1 MSQSGGFCGVCG
13 TTLTSKYSPCPNCGH
28 TKTTYN
34 PQSAGRSGGHCGQC
48 GAPLASKYATCPNC
62 GHTKTTYSPQPAG
75 GASGHCG
82 QCGAALASKYA
93 PCPKCG
99 YIKTK
104 YEPGK
109 SRSTRPVMIASIVFA
124 GLISTIIGI
133 DLYATQSLELQPMQ
147 NASPQIDYSTLT
159 IHFQLSIY
167 NPTVIPT
174 SFDVIHADILYKS
187 KTLGTATIY
196 GKSLPPSSYTDVS
209 AKFELGSVSTLM
221 EAFGGGTPDKED
233 FSVKVK
239 LEKRIL
245 GFIPFMYER
254 NYTMD
259 EFSKNFSP

>member
-1 MSQSGGFCGVCG
+1 MSQSGGFCAQCG
-13 TTLTSKYSPCPNCGH
+13 TPLASKYSPCPNCGH
-28 TKTTYN
+28 TKTTY
-34 PQSAGRSGGHCGQC
+34 
-48 GAPLASKYATCPNC
+48 K
-62 GHTKTTYSPQPAG
+62 
-75 GASGHCG
+75 
-82 QCGAALASKYA
+82 
-93 PCPKCG
+93 
-99 YIKTK
+99 
-104 YEPGK
+104 PGK
-109 SRSTRPVMIASIVFA
+109 SSKSSTRPVMIAAIVIA
-124 GLISTIIGI
+124 GLIGTIIGI

-174 SFDVIHADILYKS
+174 SFDVIYADILYKS

>member
-1 MSQSGGFCGVCG
+1 MSQSSGFCGQCG
-13 TTLTSKYSPCPNCGH
+13 TPLISKYSP
-28 TKTTYN
+28 
-34 PQSAGRSGGHCGQC
+34 
-48 GAPLASKYATCPNC
+48 CPNC

-104 YEPGK
+104 YNPGK
-109 SRSTRPVMIASIVFA
+109 SSTRPIMIATIVIA

-133 DLYATQSLELQPMQ
+133 DLYATQSLEIQSKGVT
-147 NASPQIDYSTLT
+147 NSDFSTLT

-254 NYTMD
+254 SYSMD
-259 EFSKNFSP
+259 EFIENFGP

>member
-1 MSQSGGFCGVCG
+1 MSQSSGFCGQCG
-13 TTLTSKYSPCPNCGH
+13 TPLTSKYSP
-28 TKTTYN
+28 
-34 PQSAGRSGGHCGQC
+34 
-48 GAPLASKYATCPNC
+48 CPNC

-133 DLYATQSLELQPMQ
+133 DLYATQSLEIQSKGVT
-147 NASPQIDYSTLT
+147 NSDFSTLT

-174 SFDVIHADILYKS
+174 SFDVIYADILYKS

-196 GKSLPPSSYTDVS
+196 GESLPPSSYTDVS
-209 AKFELGSVSTLM
+209 GKFEIDPVNVMAL
-221 EAFGGGTPDKED
+221 AFGSMAGGSPPDKND
-233 FSVKVK
+233 ITVNVK

-254 NYTMD
+254 NYNID
-259 EFSKNFSP
+259 EFSEKFGP

>member
-1 MSQSGGFCGVCG
+1 MAQSSGFCAQCG
-13 TTLTSKYSPCPNCGH
+13 TPLASKYSSCPNCGH

-34 PQSAGRSGGHCGQC
+34 PQPSGGFCGQC
-48 GAPLASKYATCPNC
+48 GATLASKYAPCPNC
-62 GHTKTTYSPQPAG
+62 GHTKTTY
-75 GASGHCG
+75 
-82 QCGAALASKYA
+82 K
-93 PCPKCG
+93 
-99 YIKTK
+99 
-104 YEPGK
+104 PGK
-109 SRSTRPVMIASIVFA
+109 SRSTRPVIIAAIVFA

-133 DLYATQSLELQPMQ
+133 DLYATQSLELQPNGSM
-147 NASPQIDYSTLT
+147 AEIDYSTLT

-221 EAFGGGTPDKED
+221 EAFGGGMPADKEN

-254 NYTMD
+254 SYSAD
-259 EFSKNFSP
+259 EFRKIFVQ